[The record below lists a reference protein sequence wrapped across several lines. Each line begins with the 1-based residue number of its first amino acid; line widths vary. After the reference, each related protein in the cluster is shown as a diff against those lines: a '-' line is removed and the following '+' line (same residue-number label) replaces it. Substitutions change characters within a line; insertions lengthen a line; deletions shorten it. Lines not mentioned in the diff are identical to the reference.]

1 MKVEAV
7 FGANSDRMLKIAF
20 CESGYKTD
28 VISRTSDIGFFQI
41 NLAAHWDKIQGIT
54 RAEKIVWLQDIDNN
68 IAFAKLL
75 FDKSGFN
82 PWVCNKLI

>member
-1 MKVEAV
+1 
-7 FGANSDRMLKIAF
+7 MLRIAF

-28 VISRTSDIGFFQI
+28 VISKTSDIGFFQI
-41 NLAAHWDKIQGIT
+41 NLSAHGNAIPGTT

-68 IAFAKLL
+68 IAFAKSL
-75 FDKSGFN
+75 FDRSGFN